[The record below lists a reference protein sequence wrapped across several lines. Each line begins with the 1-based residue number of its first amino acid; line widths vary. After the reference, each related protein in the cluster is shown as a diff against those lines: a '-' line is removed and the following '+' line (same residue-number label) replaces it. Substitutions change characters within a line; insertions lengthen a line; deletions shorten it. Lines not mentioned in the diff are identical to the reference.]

1 MKTIQYVMIGALM
14 VGFSVSAVAQ
24 EDHKAVIDQV
34 SKIIKAKGADTQKQ
48 VNDIFKLNKK
58 NVDVITAIGR
68 AYLDVKDT
76 VNAQKYADLALKRDN
91 HYGEAYILCGDIQA
105 AKDNGGEAASWYNQ
119 ATMMD
124 PKNPEG
130 YRRYALAYS
139 KVSPSSAA
147 AKLEELRKQVPGYPV
162 DIIMADIYQ
171 NANKI
176 DKAVEYYK
184 KVDPSKM
191 TEAQI
196 VNFALDYF
204 LQGDFS
210 NSLQVA
216 SGALQ
221 KYPKSPALNRIAFF
235 DLTNLKRFDEALSY
249 ADELF
254 NQSENAKIT
263 ESDYLYYGYAYMGKN
278 DYDNAIAMFNKS
290 YELNTDNEQDKSDA
304 LKNIATAY
312 ESKGDLVNATA
323 AYDKY
328 LKSLKEI
335 TAYDLGNLASM
346 YQKHAESLKGTEKDE
361 ALKKADE
368 IWGQIADK
376 FPSVADV
383 ATYNRAHIAYSMDP
397 DTKLGLAKPHYE
409 KLAELINAKSQKSDS
424 DKSRLVECY
433 RYLGYYYL
441 LKNDKS
447 TSDGYWHKVLE
458 LDPENATAKQAL
470 GIK

>member
-1 MKTIQYVMIGALM
+1 M

-249 ADELF
+249 ADKLF

-278 DYDNAIAMFNKS
+278 DDDKAIAMFNKS
-290 YELNTDNEQDKSDA
+290 Y
-304 LKNIATAY
+304 
-312 ESKGDLVNATA
+312 
-323 AYDKY
+323 
-328 LKSLKEI
+328 
-335 TAYDLGNLASM
+335 
-346 YQKHAESLKGTEKDE
+346 
-361 ALKKADE
+361 
-368 IWGQIADK
+368 
-376 FPSVADV
+376 
-383 ATYNRAHIAYSMDP
+383 
-397 DTKLGLAKPHYE
+397 
-409 KLAELINAKSQKSDS
+409 
-424 DKSRLVECY
+424 
-433 RYLGYYYL
+433 
-441 LKNDKS
+441 
-447 TSDGYWHKVLE
+447 
-458 LDPENATAKQAL
+458 
-470 GIK
+470 